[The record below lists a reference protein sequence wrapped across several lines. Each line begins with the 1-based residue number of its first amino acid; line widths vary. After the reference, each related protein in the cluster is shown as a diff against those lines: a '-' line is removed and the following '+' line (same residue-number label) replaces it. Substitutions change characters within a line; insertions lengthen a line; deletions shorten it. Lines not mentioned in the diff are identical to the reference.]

1 MSVSTP
7 APTPDRPKIVSGLEI
22 NKVADGYIVYQ
33 PSRDRMHYLNHTA
46 TIVLELCNGENSAG
60 EIAALLQSAY
70 DLPQPPDSEVAACL
84 QQLTG
89 EGLLA

>member
-1 MSVSTP
+1 MSSP
-7 APTPDRPKIVSGLEI
+7 ATVPTLQRPKIVFGLEI

-33 PSRDRMHYLNHTA
+33 PSRDRVHYLNHTA

-70 DLPQPPDSEVAACL
+70 DLPQPPDAEVAACL